1 MLLEVKKMA
10 LAEKAPKE
18 ENDSEE
24 IEEGLKDI
32 VNAVVEDLKT
42 VNDYQVPKYEDPT
55 VSFKPGINSALHFAL
70 KKYLEAKIYAF
81 RSEF

>member
-1 MLLEVKKMA
+1 MA
-10 LAEKAPKE
+10 VTEKLSKRD
-18 ENDSEE
+18 NDSEE

-32 VNAVVEDLKT
+32 VNAVIEDLKT

-55 VSFKPGINSALHFAL
+55 VSFKPGINNALHFAL

-81 RSEF
+81 RNEF